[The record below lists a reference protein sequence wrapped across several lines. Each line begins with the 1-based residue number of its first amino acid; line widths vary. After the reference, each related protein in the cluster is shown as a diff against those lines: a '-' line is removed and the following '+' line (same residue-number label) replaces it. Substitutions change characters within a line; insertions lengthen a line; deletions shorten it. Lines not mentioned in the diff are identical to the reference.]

1 MSLKLIMYD
10 KFKNYFMPYDS
21 SKYSNLQYY
30 IRTTLAAICSTS
42 FTFCLTY
49 PLDTIHTRTAADLSP
64 DGRGRNYN
72 STF

>member
-10 KFKNYFMPYDS
+10 KFKHYFLPYDS

-30 IRTTLAAICSTS
+30 IRTTCASLCSMT
-42 FTFCLTY
+42 FTFCLSY
-49 PLDTIHTRTAADLSP
+49 PFDTIHTRATADLSK